1 LGSNCIEHLFTLI
14 LIFLKFSLPW
24 PIHYFHNFVA
34 TKQKNYQSYHLTSLG
49 LHHYVSSCV
58 N

>member
-1 LGSNCIEHLFTLI
+1 LGSNCIKHLFTLI

-24 PIHYFHNFVA
+24 PIHNFHNFVA

-49 LHHYVSSCV
+49 LHHYIS
-58 N
+58 